1 MKVRIGAFLLVASL
15 AAAGTAAWA
24 EDVKSG
30 PQERIG
36 GPFDIKAITG
46 ASAGKE
52 FCYV

>member
-1 MKVRIGAFLLVASL
+1 MNVRLGAILLVASL
-15 AAAGTAAWA
+15 AAAGTGFA

-30 PQERIG
+30 PQDRIG